1 MIVDLVKRFTS
12 TPREA
17 VFSLNGSLV
26 RVASNSQMVLNRL
39 QSEYAAPEADSQ
51 HDSIMNWRIVVEE
64 QADVPDGEFIYH
76 TFAHNG
82 LSFIRIANESFLAA
96 DRKTRCGISFV
107 TANLVEKDDLFRR
120 YFLPALVSMINEI
133 EEEV

>member
-12 TPREA
+12 TPREV
-17 VFSLNGSLV
+17 VFSLNGSLL

-39 QSEYAAPEADSQ
+39 QSESAAPEADSQ
-51 HDSIMNWRIVVEE
+51 HDPIMNWRIVVEE
-64 QADVPDGEFIYH
+64 HANASDDEFIH
-76 TFAHNG
+76 HAFAYSG
-82 LSFIRIANESFLAA
+82 LSFIRITNQGFLSI

-107 TANLVEKDDLFRR
+107 TANLVEKDHLFRQ
-120 YFLPALVSMINEI
+120 YFLPAFISMIGEI